1 MPKIPT
7 FKAEGTI
14 TAEAATTPINVQAPL
29 SIAKTFEPIQKAVTD
44 YAVKE
49 KVIQDK
55 TEALKLENDSILE
68 LNTAVQ
74 KASKLMNKEKANQ
87 FLKNESTR
95 IRTKYSNLASSSG
108 VKRIFETNYLK
119 HKLQ

>member
-29 SIAKTFEPIQKAVTD
+29 SIAKTFEPIQKAVTN

-74 KASKLMNKEKANQ
+74 EASKLMNKEKANE
-87 FLKNESTR
+87 L
-95 IRTKYSNLASSSG
+95 RTQKT
-108 VKRIFETNYLK
+108 KQIFEK
-119 HKLQ
+119 